1 MSELIDNGNIIAAK
15 NVREKAVATF
25 SEFEETSYEMISQL
39 GEDQHEEY
47 IGKITDTWNNI
58 EDMKI
63 KIKNQI
69 SQENS
74 TTNFNSQNNNET
86 TAAANLTADNST
98 TNINI
103 NTRVTRH

>member
-15 NVREKAVATF
+15 NVREKTVATF
-25 SEFEETSYEMISQL
+25 SEFEEKSYEMISQL

-47 IGKITDTWNNI
+47 IGKINDTWNNI

-69 SQENS
+69 SQESS

-86 TAAANLTADNST
+86 TAAANLTANNST
-98 TNINI
+98 TNNKI